1 MTKPLVAILLATYNG
16 EKYLVEQLKSVIY
29 QKEVNIHLYISD
41 DGSSDQTI
49 HIIKSFTKKY
59 PKIVKKIFYSNFKNS
74 AKNFLCLTKKKLNY
88 KYYAFCDQDD
98 VWLKKK
104 LINAIKKIN
113 LGYDLYGGRT
123 INTNKNLGKI
133 SYSPKYKYFKPCFNN
148 ALIQSFAGGNTMV
161 FSHKIYE
168 LLEKTDL
175 KKKIPAHDWW
185 TYLVATYCG
194 KKVYYDPIPY
204 VLYRQHGKNVNG
216 HNLGLINQTLRI
228 FRALKGDFKKWI
240 DYNLVL
246 LKDFNKYG
254 VEKNNITIKKF
265 CQLRQNNFKILTSLK
280 KIKIFRNG
288 SFQQFKLKVGLY
300 LKKV

>member
-1 MTKPLVAILLATYNG
+1 MSKPVIAVLLATYNG
-16 EKYLVEQLKSVIY
+16 EKYLAEQLNSIFY

-49 HIIKSFTKKY
+49 HIIKSFVKKY
-59 PKIVKKIFYSNFKNS
+59 PKKIKKIFYVNYKNA
-74 AKNFLCLTKKKLNY
+74 AKNFLYFAKKKLNY

-98 VWLKKK
+98 VWLQKK

-123 INTNKNLGKI
+123 LNTDKNLNKI
-133 SYSPKYKYFKPCFNN
+133 NYSPKYKYFRPSFNN
-148 ALIQSFAGGNTMV
+148 AIIQSFAGGNTMV
-161 FSHKIYE
+161 FSHKIYK

-185 TYLVATYCG
+185 VYLVTTYSG
-194 KKVYYDPIPY
+194 KKVYYDPVPY

-228 FRALKGDFKKWI
+228 FKALKGEFKKWI
-240 DYNLVL
+240 DYNLLL

-254 VEKNNITIKKF
+254 VEKNKILIERF
-265 CQLRQNNFKILTSLK
+265 YQLRKSNFEYLSLLK
-280 KIKIFRNG
+280 KIKIYRNG
-288 SFQQFKLKVGLY
+288 SLQQFKLKMGLF